1 MVVITLCLNSINPSK
16 GSGVL
21 KCRQVIFLISC
32 RKAVIRAE
40 YGSYRS
46 LGNSRQQAGC
56 ELFGGISMIRLLLV
70 DDQSLICQ
78 GFKAMLELEPDLE
91 VVGMAENGE
100 AAIEQVA
107 ALQPDF
113 VLMDVR
119 MPVMDG
125 RAATRAICQQ
135 FPNIKVIVLST
146 FDDDEYISD
155 SIRAGAKGY
164 LLKDML
170 SEELVQA
177 IQLAHRGY
185 RAPQLKEPFS
195 TRHLC

>member
-1 MVVITLCLNSINPSK
+1 
-16 GSGVL
+16 
-21 KCRQVIFLISC
+21 
-32 RKAVIRAE
+32 
-40 YGSYRS
+40 
-46 LGNSRQQAGC
+46 
-56 ELFGGISMIRLLLV
+56 MIRLLLV